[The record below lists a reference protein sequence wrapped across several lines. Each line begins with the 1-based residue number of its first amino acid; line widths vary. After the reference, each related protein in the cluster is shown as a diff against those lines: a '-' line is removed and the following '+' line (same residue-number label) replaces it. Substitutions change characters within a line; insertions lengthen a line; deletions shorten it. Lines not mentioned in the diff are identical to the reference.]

1 MRTETTPPSTVTAQT
16 RPRALWADTAKGA
29 CIVLVVLWHVVMKD
43 YLQVDWHIGIPL
55 PGAWG
60 TLGEQL
66 LPLRMPLFFTISGVF
81 ATTALARTWRQTAR
95 SRIAKFLYLYAAW
108 LLIHTVLLS
117 AVPDFTTAR
126 ADSALAL
133 LEQLTITPSNLWYLY
148 ALAAYFVIAKALH
161 RVPRAVVLT
170 AAAALS
176 AITATGVLATPGDR
190 GGLYQN
196 LVFFLAGV
204 YFRPVIERWAETV
217 TNRRLV
223 LSFLAYATAL
233 AAMAAAGAQKW
244 PGVWLAVGLV
254 AVAFGVTAAARLSRS
269 PAIGGPLAALGRR
282 TLPIYVI
289 HMPVLALLHLV
300 LHDPISNLG
309 YTGQIIAALCYPAVL
324 SAVVIAICL
333 LIHWVLLGLG
343 ASWLFE
349 LPRLRGRSGAGLAP
363 TSPIESVKTG
373 PAAVPS
379 ASPVTDSG
387 RPETAEV
394 RS

>member
-1 MRTETTPPSTVTAQT
+1 MLKEPMPFDT
-16 RPRALWADTAKGA
+16 RPQPRAQWADTAKGT

-81 ATTALARTWRQTAR
+81 ATTALTRTWRQTAR
-95 SRIAKFLYLYAAW
+95 SRIARFLYLYTAW
-108 LLIHTVLLS
+108 LLIHTAILG
-117 AVPDFTTAR
+117 AVPDFATAR

-148 ALAAYFVIAKALH
+148 ALAVYFVIAKALRH
-161 RVPRAVVLT
+161 APRAAVLA

-176 AITATGVLATPGDR
+176 VVTASGLLATPGDR

-204 YFRPVIERWAETV
+204 HLRPRIERWAETA
-217 TNRRLV
+217 TRRRLV
-223 LSFLAYATAL
+223 LTFTTYAAAL
-233 AAMAAAGAQKW
+233 AAMAAVGAQRW
-244 PGVWLAVGLV
+244 PGVWLAVAV
-254 AVAFGVTAAARLSRS
+254 IAVAFGITAAARLARR
-269 PAIGGPLAALGRR
+269 PAIGDPLAALGRR

-289 HMPVLALLHLV
+289 HMPMLALLHPV
-300 LHDPISNLG
+300 LRDPVSGLG
-309 YTGQIIAALCYPAVL
+309 VPGQIVAAVVYPAAL
-324 SAVVIAICL
+324 SAVVIALCL
-333 LIHWVLLGLG
+333 LIHRALRRLG

-349 LPRLRGRSGAGLAP
+349 LPQLLGSRAFTPWHDRDSLRVAAGELPGRSDDQAG
-363 TSPIESVKTG
+363 TG
-373 PAAVPS
+373 PK
-379 ASPVTDSG
+379 
-387 RPETAEV
+387 R
-394 RS
+394 

>member
-1 MRTETTPPSTVTAQT
+1 M
-16 RPRALWADTAKGA
+16 WADTAKGA

-95 SRIAKFLYLYAAW
+95 SRVAKFLYLYAAW

-117 AVPDFTTAR
+117 AVPDFATAR

-161 RVPRAVVLT
+161 RVPRTVVLT

-176 AITATGVLATPGDR
+176 AITAAGVLATPGDR

-196 LVFFLAGV
+196 LVFFLAGA

-217 TNRRLV
+217 TSRRIV

-233 AAMAAAGAQKW
+233 AAMAAAGAQRW

-289 HMPVLALLHLV
+289 HMPVLALLHLA

-309 YTGQIIAALCYPAVL
+309 FTGQIIAALCYPVVL
-324 SAVVIAICL
+324 SAVVIALCL

-343 ASWLFE
+343 ASWLFD
-349 LPRLRGRSGAGLAP
+349 LPRRRAGAGLAP
-363 TSPIESVKTG
+363 AG
-373 PAAVPS
+373 PTQIAEAGPETALS
-379 ASPVTDSG
+379 ASPMPESE
-387 RPETAEV
+387 RPRPSEV
-394 RS
+394 GSRGGAWVHRGPKR

>member
-1 MRTETTPPSTVTAQT
+1 MRTELTPPITDTVPGS

-95 SRIAKFLYLYAAW
+95 SRIAKFLYLYTAW
-108 LLIHTVLLS
+108 LLIHTAILGTTPGF
-117 AVPDFTTAR
+117 ATAR
-126 ADSALAL
+126 ADSSLAL

-148 ALAAYFVIAKALH
+148 ALAVYFVIAKALH
-161 RVPRAVVLT
+161 RLPRAAVLT

-176 AITATGVLATPGDR
+176 AITAAGVLATPGDR

-196 LVFFLAGV
+196 LVFFLVGV
-204 YFRPVIERWAETV
+204 YLRPHIERWADTA
-217 TNRRLV
+217 TGRRLTGC
-223 LSFLAYATAL
+223 FFAYAGAL
-233 AAMAAAGAQKW
+233 IAMAVAGAQRW
-244 PGVWLAVGLV
+244 PGVWLAVGLI
-254 AVAFGVTAAARLSRS
+254 AVAFGITAAARLTRV
-269 PAIGGPLAALGRR
+269 PAVGGPLAALGRR

-289 HMPVLALLHLV
+289 HMPVLALLHQL
-300 LHDPISNLG
+300 LHEPISTLG
-309 YTGQIIAALCYPAVL
+309 FTGQIIAALCYPAVL
-324 SAVVIAICL
+324 SAVVIALCL
-333 LIHWVLLGLG
+333 LIHRALLSLG

-349 LPRLRGRSGAGLAP
+349 LPLFQGRRPGQQYANTATP
-363 TSPIESVKTG
+363 
-373 PAAVPS
+373 
-379 ASPVTDSG
+379 PVG
-387 RPETAEV
+387 
-394 RS
+394 